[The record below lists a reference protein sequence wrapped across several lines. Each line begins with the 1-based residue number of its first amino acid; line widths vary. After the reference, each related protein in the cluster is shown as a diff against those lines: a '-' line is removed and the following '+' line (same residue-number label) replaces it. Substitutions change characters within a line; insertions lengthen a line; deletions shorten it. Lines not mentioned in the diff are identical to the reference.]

1 MQLRPWTRS
10 VCYGALLKKKEQ
22 DILIR
27 NADTDLQEYLIRD
40 PF

>member
-1 MQLRPWTRS
+1 M
-10 VCYGALLKKKEQ
+10 CYGALLKKKKVQ